1 MTPDTG
7 SDLLTGHGP
16 VLCGF
21 FRVPAVLDHVP
32 TSLTGVKVPVDCW
45 EEVFDIVDV
54 PEDEDDELEER
65 EDDELA
71 RCTPFRG
78 MNIRATSSGFI
89 ELRAP

>member
-21 FRVPAVLDHVP
+21 FRVPVLDHVP
-32 TSLTGVKVPVDCW
+32 TSLTGVNVPVDCW
-45 EEVFDIVDV
+45 EVFDIVDAL
-54 PEDEDDELEER
+54 EDEVDELEER

-71 RCTPFRG
+71 RCTLFRG

>member
-21 FRVPAVLDHVP
+21 FRVPVLDHVP
-32 TSLTGVKVPVDCW
+32 TSLTGVNVPVDCW
-45 EEVFDIVDV
+45 EEFDIVDV
-54 PEDEDDELEER
+54 LEDEVDELEER

-71 RCTPFRG
+71 RCTLFRG
-78 MNIRATSSGFI
+78 MNIRATSSGFM